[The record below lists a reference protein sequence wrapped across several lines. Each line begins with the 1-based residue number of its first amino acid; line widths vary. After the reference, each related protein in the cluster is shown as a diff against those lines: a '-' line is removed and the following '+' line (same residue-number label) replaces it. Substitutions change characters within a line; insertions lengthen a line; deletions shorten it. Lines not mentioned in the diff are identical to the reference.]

1 MKQIKRILAATDFSP
16 LGDAAV
22 DRAAMLA
29 AGDKSALRVVHAFPS
44 PGAFESLLAAGDV
57 LSPRL
62 RTAARESL
70 DRLVRRS
77 SGASATASIDADI
90 VEGAASE
97 VITKSA
103 ADFGADLIVIGAH
116 AQGALRQFFLG
127 GTASRIL
134 ARTRCPVL
142 VVRQPAQS
150 RYGNV
155 LAAVDLGPESGR
167 VVDAALALSRDGT
180 ITVAHACLSPFDSR
194 LHYRSDSAEQLE
206 ELAEREAEKAR
217 ESMKALVSA
226 YAAAGP
232 GLQVRVVRGHPNP
245 VLFDLA
251 AETRADVIVA
261 LRHKGSRIGED
272 ILGSIARLLAY
283 NAPCDVLLA

>member
-1 MKQIKRILAATDFSP
+1 MKQIQRILAATDFSP

-29 AGDKSALRVVHAFPS
+29 VGNGSALRVVHAFPR
-44 PGAFESLLAAGDV
+44 PGAFESLLASDDV

-62 RTAARESL
+62 RAAARESL
-70 DRLVRRS
+70 DRLVRRT
-77 SGASATASIDADI
+77 SGDSATASIDADI
-90 VEGAASE
+90 LEGSASE
-97 VITKSA
+97 VISKSA

-116 AQGALRQFFLG
+116 AQGALQQFFLG

-134 ARTRCPVL
+134 ARARCPVL

-150 RYGNV
+150 RYKSV
-155 LAAVDLGPESGR
+155 LAAVDLGPDSGR
-167 VVDAALALSRDGT
+167 VVDAALALSRDGA
-180 ITVAHACLSPFDSR
+180 ITVAHASLSLFDSR
-194 LHYRSDSAEQLE
+194 LHYRSDSAEQLDQM
-206 ELAEREAEKAR
+206 AQREAEKATER
-217 ESMKALVSA
+217 MKALVSA
-226 YAAAGP
+226 YASAGRS
-232 GLQVRVVRGHPNP
+232 LQIRVVRGHPNP

-251 AETRADVIVA
+251 AETRAELIVA